1 MSTITICNPIQS
13 GFYADNGVHPI
24 SIERGNNK
32 WIWIFNKEDTRDVWE
47 KWKEQGR
54 ARNK

>member
-13 GFYADNGVHPI
+13 GFYTDNGVHPI

-32 WIWIFNKEDTRDVWE
+32 WIWIFNKEDTMEVWE